1 MSTPHT
7 PMDPAD
13 EPDPTGMRAML
24 RALPD
29 PGPMPQDL
37 ADRIKASL
45 AAEQAA
51 RTTAP
56 GKPAAAAQAPV
67 DLAAYRHRRRRT
79 PLLAAAASI
88 MAVAG
93 VGVVTMTGMPSA
105 VVAIVTGGGS
115 QDSSAAAVG
124 APEAA
129 ADSQL
134 RSGQD
139 LADSSSSRS
148 ANPGAAGSPRLSASG
163 REWSTDSLAEAAPGL
178 LDGPTTTPQTLA
190 SPSPG
195 LDAVTTASG
204 ATDCATALGLDSSG
218 GLAVDLGTHGGV
230 PIVALAARSSLG
242 QITVV
247 IAERA
252 CGLDRHVV
260 VQGPV
265 SLP

>member
-1 MSTPHT
+1 
-7 PMDPAD
+7 MDPAG
-13 EPDPTGMRAML
+13 EPDPTGMRAVL

-51 RTTAP
+51 RAEAP
-56 GKPAAAAQAPV
+56 DQRASAQAPPV

-115 QDSSAAAVG
+115 HDASTAAVG

-129 ADSQL
+129 ADTQV
-134 RSGQD
+134 RSGQG
-139 LADSSSSRS
+139 LADSSTSGSSS
-148 ANPGAAGSPRLSASG
+148 PLSAGSVRLSASG
-163 REWSTDSLAEAAPGL
+163 REWSTDSLAVAAPGL
-178 LDGPTTTPQTLA
+178 LDGQTTTPETLT

-195 LDAVTTASG
+195 LDPVTTASG
-204 ATDCATALGLDSSG
+204 ATDCATALGLDSTG
-218 GLAVDLGTHGGV
+218 GLAVDLGTHSGV

-242 QITVV
+242 GITVV

-252 CGLDRHVV
+252 CGLDHHVV

-265 SLP
+265 TLP

>member
-1 MSTPHT
+1 
-7 PMDPAD
+7 MDPAG
-13 EPDPTGMRAML
+13 EPDPTGMRAVL

-51 RTTAP
+51 RAEAP
-56 GKPAAAAQAPV
+56 DQRASAQAPPV

-115 QDSSAAAVG
+115 HDASTAAVG

-129 ADSQL
+129 ADTQV
-134 RSGQD
+134 RSGQG
-139 LADSSSSRS
+139 LADSSTSGSSS
-148 ANPGAAGSPRLSASG
+148 PLSAGSVRLSASG
-163 REWSTDSLAEAAPGL
+163 REWSTDSLAVAAPGL
-178 LDGPTTTPQTLA
+178 LDGQTTTPETLTSPSLA
-190 SPSPG
+190 STRSRPRAE
-195 LDAVTTASG
+195 LRTAPPRSAWTAPVASRSISG
-204 ATDCATALGLDSSG
+204 PT
-218 GLAVDLGTHGGV
+218 
-230 PIVALAARSSLG
+230 VASRSLRSRPAAASEESRSSSPSAPAG
-242 QITVV
+242 SIITWSC
-247 IAERA
+247 RA
-252 CGLDRHVV
+252 R
-260 VQGPV
+260 
-265 SLP
+265 